1 MDKSAN
7 IMSGVPPVVINPGC
21 VIPAASPRSLSPSVK
36 DVGIGRIKAPPK
48 CLVPELKK
56 ESVST
61 VELNKMCF
69 AADTVDKNMSENDA
83 AHVSCSSS
91 SSTCSRDSIGHGIGQ
106 DLKSQKSNL
115 IRQTSAVLNA
125 KVLGQ
130 KISRQGRSGQRWV
143 ADPKSQ
149 QNIRLTTGCVPIMND
164 GRILFITASRKHEW
178 ILPKGGWEM
187 DETMEE
193 SAIRETFEE
202 AGVIGVLGQKL
213 SEIEYETRKSKK
225 RRLEM
230 EDSIKKANKH
240 AADAGMS
247 SSCSDVADDDHPP
260 RDLACAVNASSP
272 NNTKGTGSFSI
283 EDNPTKPQHQS
294 QSQPMNEALQ
304 KDESTE
310 ATLSTA
316 SSSDALARI
325 RGLSSKVAGLSDET
339 SSLASDGSASYSLV
353 RMRLF
358 PLYVSEVKTDWPE
371 SGRLRKVLHIDEA
384 IKMLESRPEFR
395 ACLLEV
401 KEKGLHLLTDPLEQ
415 VGVSQVE
422 NLKD

>member
-1 MDKSAN
+1 MAQPASI
-7 IMSGVPPVVINPGC
+7 IMSDVPPIVINPGC
-21 VIPAASPRSLSPSVK
+21 VIPAASPSAISPSVK
-36 DVGIGRIKAPPK
+36 DEGIGRIKAPPQ
-48 CLVPELKK
+48 CLVPELRK
-56 ESVST
+56 ESLST

-69 AADTVDKNMSENDA
+69 PSDTVDKNAGEQEDA

-91 SSTCSRDSIGHGIGQ
+91 SSTCSRESIGHGIGQ
-106 DLKSQKSNL
+106 DMKSQRSKL

-130 KISRQGRSGQRWV
+130 KNSRQGRSGQRWV
-143 ADPKSQ
+143 TDPKSH
-149 QNIRLTTGCVPIMND
+149 QNIRLTTGCVPIMKD

-202 AGVIGVLGQKL
+202 AGVVGVLGQKL
-213 SEIEYETRKSKK
+213 CEVEYETRKSKK

-230 EDSIKKANKH
+230 QDSLKKAKKH
-240 AADAGMS
+240 AADVDLS
-247 SSCSDVADDDHPP
+247 SGCSDVADEDHPP
-260 RDLACAVNASSP
+260 KDLAYSVNIATTTDNI
-272 NNTKGTGSFSI
+272 NNTGSCTT
-283 EDNPTKPQHQS
+283 EDKLTKPQHQ
-294 QSQPMNEALQ
+294 NIDEAH
-304 KDESTE
+304 
-310 ATLSTA
+310 

-325 RGLSSKVAGLSDET
+325 RGLSSKTAGLSDET
-339 SSLASDGSASYSLV
+339 SSLASDGSASYSFV

-358 PLYVSEVKTDWPE
+358 PLYVSEVKKDWPE

-401 KEKGLHLLTDPLEQ
+401 KEKGLHLLNDPVEQ
-415 VGVSQVE
+415 VGASNLE
-422 NLKD
+422 NIKD